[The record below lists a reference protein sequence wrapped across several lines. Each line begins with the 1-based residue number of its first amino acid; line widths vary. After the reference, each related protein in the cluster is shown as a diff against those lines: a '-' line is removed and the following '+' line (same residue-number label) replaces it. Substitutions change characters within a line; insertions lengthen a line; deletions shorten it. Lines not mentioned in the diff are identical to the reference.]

1 MPMADLKV
9 TADHLKRDAY
19 LYVRQSTL
27 RQVAEHGESTQRQY
41 ALRDRAIAAGWA
53 AEQIRVIDRDLGKSG
68 SSAATR
74 DGFQELVSEVA
85 LGKAGIVMGLEV
97 SRLARNSADWHRL
110 IELCALTATLI
121 LDEDG
126 IYDPA
131 EFNDRLLLGLKGT
144 MSEAELHIL
153 KARMRGG
160 QLNKARRG
168 ELGMHPP
175 VGLIRRTDGTIG
187 LDPDAEV
194 QNAIRLVF
202 ETFERTGSAIR
213 TVRFFREQSL
223 LFPRRLRSGPN
234 KGELVWA
241 PPQHARILQVL
252 HNPRYA
258 GAFVYG
264 RTRTRHLPDGGT
276 TVIKVARTEWQFVM
290 PSMHQGY
297 IDWDRFEVN
306 QRRLA
311 DNARAFGGERRSGPP
326 REGPALLQGRV
337 LCGLCGE
344 RMGVHYSRENDR
356 TVPIYVCQETAIRRA
371 GKTCQ
376 TVPGKVVDPAVAA
389 LLLEM
394 MTPMTLAVS
403 LEVQREL
410 EARAAETDTLRRQ
423 HVERL
428 RYEAELARRRYMKV
442 DPDNRL
448 VADALEA
455 EWNEKLR
462 LHGDA
467 AADYERRSREHAA
480 SLDADARR
488 RILDLAKQLPQIW
501 NDPRLDFRER
511 KRILRL
517 LVDDVTLIK
526 ADTITAHVRLSGGA
540 TRTLTLE
547 RPLPIAK
554 VRKFKPELVATVDRL
569 LDQYCDR
576 EIAEILNRDG
586 WRTSEGLLFNTKK
599 IAFIRMAYNLPSR
612 HQRLRR
618 RGMLTTREV
627 AAKFG
632 VARTTVHERG
642 REGLIKKYHADSL
655 NRGLWEIPSG
665 IRIIKGHGGRD
676 AHRAAAVPAT
686 VPSPEQGAV

>member
-1 MPMADLKV
+1 MPVAELKV

-41 ALRDRAIAAGWA
+41 ALRDRAIASGWA
-53 AEQIRVIDRDLGKSG
+53 AEHIRVIDRDLGKSG
-68 SSAATR
+68 SSATTR

-126 IYDPA
+126 VYDPA
-131 EFNDRLLLGLKGT
+131 TFNDRLLLGLKGT

-168 ELGMHPP
+168 ELEMCPP
-175 VGLIRRTDGTIG
+175 VGLIYQADGTIG
-187 LDPDAEV
+187 LDPDAQV
-194 QNAIRLVF
+194 QNAIRMVF
-202 ETFERTGSAIR
+202 DTFERIGSAIR
-213 TVRFFREQSL
+213 TVRFFREQGL
-223 LFPRRLRSGPN
+223 PFPRRLRTGPN

-264 RTRTRHLPDGGT
+264 RTRVRHLPDGST
-276 TVIKVARTEWQFVM
+276 TVIKIARAEWQFVM
-290 PSMHQGY
+290 PGMHQGY
-297 IDWDRFEVN
+297 IDWERFEVN
-306 QRRLA
+306 QQRLA
-311 DNARAFGGERRSGPP
+311 DNARAFGGERRSGPA

-344 RMGVHYSRENDR
+344 RMGVHYSQEHGQS
-356 TVPIYVCQETAIRRA
+356 VPTYVCQETAVRRA

-376 TVPGKVVDPAVAA
+376 TVPGKVVDLAVAA
-389 LLLEM
+389 LLIEM
-394 MTPMTLAVS
+394 MTPMTLTVS

-455 EWNEKLR
+455 EWNDKLR
-462 LHGDA
+462 LHAEA
-467 AADYERRSREHAA
+467 AADYERRSRDQATT
-480 SLDADARR
+480 LDADARR
-488 RILDLAKQLPQIW
+488 RILDLAEQLPRIW
-501 NDPRLDFRER
+501 QDPRVDSRDR

-517 LVDDVTLIK
+517 LIDDVTLIK
-526 ADTITAHVRLSGGA
+526 SQTITVHVRLSGGA
-540 TRTLTLE
+540 TRTLVLD
-547 RPLPIAK
+547 RPLPIAQI
-554 VRKFKPELVATVDRL
+554 RKFKPELVAEVDRL
-569 LDQYCDR
+569 LDHHCDR
-576 EIAEILNRDG
+576 EIADILNERG
-586 WRTSEGLLFNTKK
+586 SRTWEGKSFNLKK
-599 IAFIRMAYNLPSR
+599 IAFIRAAYKLTSR
-612 HQRLRR
+612 HERLRR
-618 RGMLTTREV
+618 RGMLTTREL

-632 VARTTVHERG
+632 VAGTTVHAWG
-642 REGLIKKYHADSL
+642 RQGLIKKCYTDSL
-655 NRGLWEIPSG
+655 NRGLWEVPSG
-665 IRIIKGHGGRD
+665 QTILKGYGGRHPRL
-676 AHRAAAVPAT
+676 AKLIPMTAQ
-686 VPSPEQGAV
+686 SPE

>member
-1 MPMADLKV
+1 MAELKV

-53 AEQIRVIDRDLGKSG
+53 AEQIHVIDRDLGKSG

-126 IYDPA
+126 VYDPA

-168 ELGMHPP
+168 ELGMCPP
-175 VGLIRRTDGTIG
+175 VGLICRTDGTIG
-187 LDPDAEV
+187 LDPDAQV

-213 TVRFFREQSL
+213 TVRFFREQGL
-223 LFPRRLRSGPN
+223 LFPRRLRTGPN
-234 KGELVWA
+234 KGELLWA

-264 RTRTRHLPDGGT
+264 RTRIRHLPDGGT
-276 TVIKVARTEWQFVM
+276 SVVKIARAQWQFVM
-290 PSMHQGY
+290 PCRHQGY
-297 IDWDRFEVN
+297 IDWERFEVN
-306 QRRLA
+306 QHRLA
-311 DNARAFGGERRSGPP
+311 DNARAFGGERRTGPP

-337 LCGLCGE
+337 LCGLCGA
-344 RMGVHYSRENDR
+344 RMGVRYSRENGQ
-356 TVPIYVCQETAIRRA
+356 TVPIYVCEETAIRRA

-376 TVPGKVVDPAVAA
+376 TVPGKIVDPAVAA
-389 LLLEM
+389 LLTEM

-410 EARAAETDTLRRQ
+410 EARTVETDALRHQ

-448 VADALEA
+448 VADSLEA
-455 EWNEKLR
+455 EWNDKLR
-462 LHGDA
+462 LHADA
-467 AADYERRSREHAA
+467 AADYDRRSREQAA
-480 SLDADARR
+480 VLDADARR
-488 RILDLAKQLPQIW
+488 RILDLAEQLPRLWQ
-501 NDPRLDFRER
+501 DPRVDSRER
-511 KRILRL
+511 KRIVRL
-517 LVDDVTLIK
+517 LIDDVTLIK
-526 ADTITAHVRLSGGA
+526 AEKITAHVRLSGGA
-540 TRTLTLE
+540 TRTLALD
-547 RPLPIAK
+547 RPLPIAQI
-554 VRKFKPELVATVDRL
+554 RKFKPELVATVDRM
-569 LDQYCDR
+569 LDQHCDR
-576 EIAEILNRDG
+576 EIADILNREG
-586 WRTSEGLLFNTKK
+586 WRTWEGKPFNLKK
-599 IAFIRMAYNLPSR
+599 VAFIRCAYQLTSR
-612 HQRLRR
+612 SDRLRR

-632 VARTTVHERG
+632 VSETTVHDWG
-642 REGLIKKYHADSL
+642 RQGLIRKCYTDSL
-655 NRGLWEIPSG
+655 NRGLWEIASDTT
-665 IRIIKGHGGRD
+665 IRKRHGGRGSC
-676 AHRAAAVPAT
+676 RPRL
-686 VPSPEQGAV
+686 SPITASSSE